1 MSVQFVSRIICSL
14 YKDIYSLE
22 STGNVRKQELCLK
35 FDTHITEKTQK
46 SLHDLNPKGSLI

>member
-35 FDTHITEKTQK
+35 FGTH
-46 SLHDLNPKGSLI
+46 

>member
-35 FDTHITEKTQK
+35 FGTHITEKTQK